1 MVKGLEVDLLMN
13 SAASYL
19 KFPPL
24 PPSPVSQDADT
35 EEDPRTQHPAR
46 LALVAIDRY
55 IHIHIHIYIYGYIY
69 IYICIYPYIYI
80 YIYIILWY

>member
-55 IHIHIHIYIYGYIY
+55 IHTYIYVYIY
-69 IYICIYPYIYI
+69 IYMDISSYGNKF
-80 YIYIILWY
+80 